1 MTDLII
7 GALQKK
13 TVSLFGSSSSSSS
26 SSSSFKL
33 KNNPIS
39 NFRSQT

>member
-7 GALQKK
+7 GALQQKK

-26 SSSSFKL
+26 SFFKL

-39 NFRSQT
+39 NFPSQT